1 MRYFAVVG
9 IALGSSVAASPA
21 FAQANANAVV
31 RAGDAF
37 GFRSGDESVGI
48 YDESSVRGFNLEAAG
63 NYRLNGTYFVR
74 NSGVNSFFV
83 ESTTIRIGYN
93 TLSSILPGP
102 SGVVDYRIRDP
113 KPKEPSLFT
122 AGLDVFAQPYA
133 ELHLKGAGSDLR
145 SSYSLGVGRV
155 FQVRDL
161 QGGSGGST
169 LTLGGAARLTRG
181 AVVGQA
187 FAGAFAFTTPGQYRI
202 SASPSALPPRIE
214 RGRFLGQEW
223 ADNEGVRLVAGVLA
237 DTQLSPQVGVGAT
250 IVAAKGDIERSFTQ
264 LFSDI
269 RTDGT
274 VRSVIFANR
283 DQAQGTRSAEL
294 RAHYAPRASG
304 KLSHRFDLSLRY
316 RKSTA
321 RFGGTRS
328 IDLGRSEFGEP
339 TVEIPEPALTG
350 ATSNLNDKVDQWG
363 LGLTYR
369 GEFGKVLS
377 VNLGALRTAYRK
389 TFTPVTGAPRRERAL
404 PLLYNA
410 GLAWRALDKVE
421 VYGSYARGLEESG
434 VAPATAS
441 NRNEVLPAIL
451 VTQRELG
458 LRYTPSER
466 IAMVVGAFETRKPYT
481 GIDPT
486 DNAFRL
492 IGQVRHRGIEASFSG
507 RVAEGMSVVVGGVLL
522 DPKLSGDAVRTGR
535 FGDRPV
541 AVPRIRSIASIDYAV
556 RGVPG
561 LSVDAGAIYVGSRP
575 ARSVLGPAGEQ
586 LKVGAIPTLNLG
598 LRYRTRLFRHELI
611 VRGQLFNTFN
621 QYSWDVN
628 SSETLVYTAPRR
640 ARIVL
645 TTTF

>member
-1 MRYFAVVG
+1 MRYCVIVGVV
-9 IALGSSVAASPA
+9 LGSGVAASPA

-83 ESTTIRIGYN
+83 ESTTVRIGYN

-122 AGLDVFAQPYA
+122 AGLDVFAQPYT
-133 ELHLKGAGSDLR
+133 ELHFKGADSDLS
-145 SSYSLGVGRV
+145 SSYSIGAGRV
-155 FQVRDL
+155 FRVRDF

-169 LTLGGAARLTRG
+169 FTLGGAGRLTRG
-181 AVVGQA
+181 KVVGQA
-187 FAGAFAFTTPGQYRI
+187 FAGAFVFDTPGQYRI

-214 RGRFLGQEW
+214 RGRFLGQHW
-223 ADNEGVRLVAGVLA
+223 ADSEGVRLVAGVLA
-237 DTQLSPQVGVGAT
+237 DAQLSPQIGVGAT
-250 IVAAKGDIERSFTQ
+250 VVAAKADVERSFTQ

-269 RTDGT
+269 RADGT
-274 VRSVIFANR
+274 ARSVIFANR
-283 DQAQGTRSAEL
+283 DQQQTARSVEL
-294 RAHYAPRASG
+294 RANYAPPPSG
-304 KLSHRFDLSLRY
+304 RLTHRFDLSVRL

-339 TVEIPEPALTG
+339 TAQIPEPDLT
-350 ATSNLNDKVDQWG
+350 AASADLNDKVNQWG
-363 LGLTYR
+363 VGLTYR
-369 GEFGKVLS
+369 GDLGKVLR
-377 VNLGALRTAYRK
+377 VNLGALRTDYRK
-389 TFTPVTGAPRRERAL
+389 TFTPATGAPRRERAR

-410 GLAWRALDKVE
+410 GLAWRALDDVE
-421 VYGSYARGLEESG
+421 VYGSYTRGLEESG

-466 IAMVVGAFETRKPYT
+466 IAVVVGAFETRKPYA

-492 IGQVRHRGIEASFSG
+492 IGQVRHRGIEASLSG
-507 RVAEGMSVVVGGVLL
+507 RVAEGVSVVLGGVLL
-522 DPKLSGDAVRTGR
+522 DPKLSGDAVDTGR

-541 AVPRIRSIASIDYAV
+541 GVPRVRAIASIDYAV
-556 RGVPG
+556 RSVPG
-561 LSVDAGAIYVGSRP
+561 LSVDAAGIYVGSRP
-575 ARSVLGPAGEQ
+575 ARSVLGPTGEQ
-586 LKVGAIPTLNLG
+586 LEVGAIPTLNLG
-598 LRYRTRLFRHELI
+598 VRYRTKLFGREVI
-611 VRGQLFNTFN
+611 GRGQLFNVFN